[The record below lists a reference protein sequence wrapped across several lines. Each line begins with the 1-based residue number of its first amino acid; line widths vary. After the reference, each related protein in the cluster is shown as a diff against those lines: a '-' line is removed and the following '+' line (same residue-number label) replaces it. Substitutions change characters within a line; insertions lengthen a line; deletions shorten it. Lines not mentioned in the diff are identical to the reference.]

1 VIVVTLLGR
10 LGNQMFQ
17 YAAGRSLAELHS
29 AELVLDTSW
38 MIHFRRGGGSERYEL
53 DCFDLD
59 VRVCP
64 VWEVARV
71 PNPRRVVYWLQ
82 RLRPSRRPF
91 LHVIAEDTSTNAFEP
106 AVLSAPDDTFLAR
119 GYWQFEDYFVDH
131 VPAIREAFTFP
142 PLSPASE
149 ELADEIRATP
159 AVSVHVRRG
168 DYAGIGLLGF
178 LDEAYYRR
186 ALETIAATVGELQLF
201 VFSDDPAW
209 CRENLRL
216 PFPTTVVERPLPPE
230 RAWEDMRLIS
240 LCRHH
245 VISNSTFSWWG
256 VWLNPSPTK
265 IVVGPKRWTQSPKRS
280 GDPIPAGWIRV

>member
-1 VIVVTLLGR
+1 VIVVTLKGR
-10 LGNQMFQ
+10 LGNQMFE
-17 YAAGRSLAELHS
+17 YATGRSLAERHQT
-29 AELVLDTSW
+29 ELVLDTSW

-53 DCFDLD
+53 DCFDLG

-71 PNPRRVVYWLQ
+71 PNPSRVIYALQ
-82 RLRPSRRPF
+82 HLRPSRRRF

-106 AVLSAPDDTFLAR
+106 AVLTAPDNTFLVG
-119 GYWQFEDYFVDH
+119 GYWQFEDYFAEHEAV
-131 VPAIREAFTFP
+131 IRQAFAFP
-142 PLSPASE
+142 PLSEPSE
-149 ELADEIRATP
+149 RLADQIRGTP

-178 LDEAYYRR
+178 LDEDYYER
-186 ALETIAATVGELQLF
+186 ALETIAAAAGELHLF
-201 VFSDDPAW
+201 VFSDEPDW

-216 PFPTTVVERPLPPE
+216 PYPTTIVDRPLTPD
-230 RAWEDMRLIS
+230 RAWEDMQLIS

-256 VWLNPSPTK
+256 AWLNPSPTK
-265 IVVGPKRWTQSPKRS
+265 VAVAPKRWTLSPKRI
-280 GDPIPAGWIRV
+280 GDPIPSRWIRV